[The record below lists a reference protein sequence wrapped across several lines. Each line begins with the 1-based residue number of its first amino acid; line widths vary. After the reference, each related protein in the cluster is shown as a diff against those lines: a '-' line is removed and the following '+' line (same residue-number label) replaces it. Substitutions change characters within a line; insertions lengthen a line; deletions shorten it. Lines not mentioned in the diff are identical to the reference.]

1 MEAILLVVQLLLAAG
16 LIGVV
21 LIQKSDSD
29 GFGLGSGGSSGG
41 MGMFSARGQANFLT
55 RATAIL
61 ATLFILN
68 SLALSII
75 AANSSDRGSLADRLE
90 AAEKIRTPVADDTVF
105 KTLVGGASDDAS
117 EADVEPLEEAPAVPK
132 AE

>member
-1 MEAILLVVQLLLAAG
+1 MSAVLLVVQLLLALG

-29 GFGLGSGGSSGG
+29 GFGLGSGGGGG

-55 RATAIL
+55 RSTAIL

-90 AAEKIRTPVADDTVF
+90 EAEKMRGLSTVTIEEPAEPLTDGTESEAMEPVA
-105 KTLVGGASDDAS
+105 
-117 EADVEPLEEAPAVPK
+117 APAAPQ

>member
-1 MEAILLVVQLLLAAG
+1 M
-16 LIGVV
+16 

-29 GFGLGSGGSSGG
+29 GFGLGSGGAGG
-41 MGMFSARGQANFLT
+41 GGMFSARGQANFLT
-55 RATAIL
+55 RSTAIL

-90 AAEKIRTPVADDTVF
+90 QAERMRGLSTVSDAEVEEKMIEKGIDPAAAE
-105 KTLVGGASDDAS
+105 GG
-117 EADVEPLEEAPAVPK
+117 EAPA
-132 AE
+132 AEESEPVAAPAAPQAE

>member
-1 MEAILLVVQLLLAAG
+1 MEEILLVVQLLLAAG

-90 AAEKIRTPVADDTVF
+90 EADRVKAVAPAVAGDGVVDAASKE
-105 KTLVGGASDDAS
+105 SS
-117 EADVEPLEEAPAVPK
+117 EVDVEPLEEAPAVPK